1 MPAALSVSNFVNRNN
16 KNPFAEKN
24 ASSSP
29 SARGSS
35 EARQT
40 INNASLSKAERQR
53 RAAAARVSIPAIRL
67 THLQVEPESDVKELA
82 AVAANRS
89 ASQSSIRGAQVSV
102 YPILIS
108 PNLTRCS
115 HVIHLKTQTLM
126 I

>member
-24 ASSSP
+24 ASNSP

-40 INNASLSKAERQR
+40 ISNASLSKAERQR
-53 RAAAARVSIPAIRL
+53 RAATARVPIPAM
-67 THLQVEPESDVKELA
+67 HLKHLKVEPESDVKELA
-82 AVAANRS
+82 AVVARRS

-102 YPILIS
+102 
-108 PNLTRCS
+108 PNPY
-115 HVIHLKTQTLM
+115 IDIPNTL
-126 I
+126 